1 LQSWVDEI
9 IALTE
14 RKVAGASIFAA
25 IRKTMSE
32 LITPNQIEG
41 ILQKLNRRYNC
52 AMTMDDFK
60 GKSFSNS
67 SLSDLLIQR
76 ISDEVSGEWT
86 TEKAFAQ
93 LKAGLVKMGFKAD
106 GIHMESSLEELFP
119 EKGRRANISSWS
131 GAAGMELDVLKPN
144 GILNGALIFLFFTC
158 IPIGIGMDWFVSI
171 IGMAVCAAGIYILS
185 KTASN
190 FKMQTVG
197 QLAEAVAWKLYL
209 QQQKSGN
216 SISQESIAAEVE
228 AAIGKN

>member
-1 LQSWVDEI
+1 
-9 IALTE
+9 
-14 RKVAGASIFAA
+14 
-25 IRKTMSE
+25 
-32 LITPNQIEG
+32 
-41 ILQKLNRRYNC
+41 
-52 AMTMDDFK
+52 
-60 GKSFSNS
+60 
-67 SLSDLLIQR
+67 
-76 ISDEVSGEWT
+76 
-86 TEKAFAQ
+86 
-93 LKAGLVKMGFKAD
+93 
-106 GIHMESSLEELFP
+106 
-119 EKGRRANISSWS
+119 
-131 GAAGMELDVLKPN
+131 MELDVLKPN